1 MGQVALPHGELD
13 AFQGAVFREGLEI
26 PFRHLGGV
34 FPGQLQHFRPGLE
47 SRLAPRRGVSVVGAG
62 GLAEVT
68 ARQVAV
74 EGGPLRQGGAV
85 LQGEV
90 ADAFDGIQEAGFLEG
105 PGGAGVQAGGA
116 GLTKII
122 HRFVEGQ
129 FHIRK
134 GDAIKWTI
142 ALENS
147 NLFKVKKGD
156 YSNRKPSLF
165 VYNQKATCTDWE
177 GFYRGLMR
185 SVQESNQTE
194 KELDRYLNNDEWAAI
209 VKRNVEAQTTA
220 VIDEIGGGRGP
231 AMQEFA

>member
-1 MGQVALPHGELD
+1 MSKNQASEVFTGALEH
-13 AFQGAVFREGLEI
+13 
-26 PFRHLGGV
+26 
-34 FPGQLQHFRPGLE
+34 
-47 SRLAPRRGVSVVGAG
+47 
-62 GLAEVT
+62 
-68 ARQVAV
+68 
-74 EGGPLRQGGAV
+74 
-85 LQGEV
+85 
-90 ADAFDGIQEAGFLEG
+90 GFLRV
-105 PGGAGVQAGGA
+105 PNIW
-116 GLTKII
+116 LII
-122 HRFVEGQ
+122 LMKYEDGEEFQRVPATFWKFLLVLWHQIMWEDVSQGQYLWRAKLSMRQ